1 MLKEGRI
8 LSVFSWKWEWN
19 KITYGWVGDKIMYKR
34 LTMDLRMQKVS
45 RIFSYPT
52 KQESASRILS
62 IRKHV
67 EGHSFPER
75 KQIIINVRQLTRSR
89 CKQCWAH
96 YNLITSLPL
105 AFLFESVFP
114 AFSCCFET
122 TKSCRI
128 SKRCVFYLVQIYYK
142 WPNLTLHS
150 VTLDLA
156 DGEFCIRCDQ
166 SWTWQFYLVEDLY
179 LLSPQFVSI

>member
-105 AFLFESVFP
+105 AFLFESL
-114 AFSCCFET
+114 FS
-122 TKSCRI
+122 
-128 SKRCVFYLVQIYYK
+128 
-142 WPNLTLHS
+142 
-150 VTLDLA
+150 
-156 DGEFCIRCDQ
+156 
-166 SWTWQFYLVEDLY
+166 
-179 LLSPQFVSI
+179 LLSLAVLKQPRVVASASDVYFIWSKYITSDQISHCIQ